1 MESQQKE
8 ENCIIF
14 IYTRILEENLM
25 ALDNRLL
32 FMNELINQKQFYTI
46 NIQQNLIFMLPEL
59 IKSNLI
65 Q

>member
-1 MESQQKE
+1 M
-8 ENCIIF
+8 
-14 IYTRILEENLM
+14 RILEENLM
-25 ALDNRLL
+25 GLENRLL